1 MTAYA
6 APLADM
12 RFVLRHLVGLDRIAA
27 LPGKGETTAELV
39 EAVLDEAGRL
49 AGEVIAPL
57 NAGGDRAGATLENG
71 VVRTAPGFRD
81 AYARYRDGGWNAL
94 PFEAEWGGQELPW
107 AVAMAVS
114 EMWQSASMAFGLCPV
129 LNQGAVEALQAHGSD
144 EQKKTY
150 LPKLVSGVWTGT
162 MNLTEPQAGSDVGA
176 VRTRAEKQAD
186 GTWRITGQKIFITY
200 GDHDMAENIVHLV
213 LARTPQAPAGIK
225 GISLFLVPK
234 LLPDADGNPGAR
246 NDLRCVSLEHKLGI
260 HASPTCVMAYGD
272 GGGAT
277 GFLIG
282 QENRGIEYMFTM
294 MNNARLTVGLQGVAI
309 AERATQAAE
318 AYAATRVQGKP
329 IGLDAPAPIAA
340 HPDVRR
346 MLLSMRSQTEAM
358 RALAYAAGA
367 ALDLARG
374 HPDPIERA
382 KAQARVDLLTPV
394 VKGWCTDT
402 GCEVAST
409 GIQVHGGMGYIEET
423 GAAQHLRDAR
433 ITPIYEGT
441 NGIQANDLVFR
452 KVARDGGVAARVLF
466 DEMARTQAE
475 LAGAHHSAAAAI
487 RDRLIE
493 SLAALMAATD
503 WVVETAPEDP
513 AAVAASAVHYLR
525 MFGLVAGGWLMARAA
540 LTVMHDA
547 NGSKEGD
554 PAFRAAKLTHARFF
568 AEQYLPQAAGLLLPI
583 TEGWRSVTGAE
594 ED

>member
-6 APLADM
+6 APISDM

-27 LPGKGETTAELV
+27 LPGKGETTPELV
-39 EAVLDEAGRL
+39 EAVLEEAGKL
-49 AGEVIAPL
+49 AAGVISPL
-57 NAGGDRAGATLENG
+57 NAVGDREGARLENG
-71 VVRTAPGFRD
+71 VVRTAPGFRE

-94 PFEAEWGGQELPW
+94 PFEAEWGGQDLPW
-107 AVAMAVS
+107 AVAMAVA

-144 EQKKTY
+144 EQKRTY

-176 VRTRAEKQAD
+176 VRTKAERQAD
-186 GTWRITGQKIFITY
+186 GTYRITGQKIFITY

-213 LARTPQAPAGIK
+213 LARTPDAPAGIK

-234 LLPDADGNPGAR
+234 LLPDADGNPGER

-329 IGLDAPAPIAA
+329 IGSDALAPIAA

-346 MLLSMRSQTEAM
+346 MLLSMRCLTEAA
-358 RALAYAAGA
+358 RALTYSAGA

-394 VKGWCTDT
+394 VKGWSTDV

-423 GAAQHLRDAR
+423 GAAQFLRDAR

-452 KVARDGGVAARVLF
+452 KVARDGGVAARQLF
-466 DEMARTQAE
+466 EEMARTQAE
-475 LAGAHHSAAAAI
+475 LAAYPAAAAI
-487 RDRLIE
+487 RDRLVE

-503 WVVETAPEDP
+503 WVVETAPGTP

-540 LTVMHDA
+540 LAAVADD
-547 NGSKEGD
+547 SD
-554 PAFRAAKLTHARFF
+554 PTLAATKLAHARFF
-568 AEQYLPQAAGLLLPI
+568 ADQFLPQAAALLLPI
-583 TEGWRSVTGAE
+583 TEGWRSVVDGAA
-594 ED
+594 

>member
-27 LPGKGETTAELV
+27 LPGKEETTPELV
-39 EAVLDEAGRL
+39 EAVLEEAGRL
-49 AGEVIAPL
+49 AAEVIAPL
-57 NAGGDRAGATLENG
+57 NAVGDREGARLENG
-71 VVRTAPGFRD
+71 VVRTAPGFRE
-81 AYARYRDGGWNAL
+81 AYAQYRDGGWNAL
-94 PFEAEWGGQELPW
+94 PFEAEWGGQDLPW

-114 EMWQSASMAFGLCPV
+114 EMWQSASLAFGLCPV

-144 EQKKTY
+144 EQKRTY

-176 VRTRAEKQAD
+176 VRTKAERQAD
-186 GTWRITGQKIFITY
+186 GSYRITGQKIFITY

-213 LARTPQAPAGIK
+213 LARTPDAPAGIK

-234 LLPDADGNPGAR
+234 LLPDADGNPGER

-272 GGGAT
+272 AGGAT

-329 IGLDAPAPIAA
+329 IGADNGAPIAA

-346 MLLSMRSQTEAM
+346 MLLSMRCLTDAA
-358 RALAYAAGA
+358 RALTYSAGA

-374 HPDPIERA
+374 HPDPAERA
-382 KAQARVDLLTPV
+382 KRAGPGRPA
-394 VKGWCTDT
+394 DT
-402 GCEVAST
+402 GGE
-409 GIQVHGGMGYIEET
+409 GLEHGCRLRGRLDRHP
-423 GAAQHLRDAR
+423 GAWRHGLYRGDRRRPVPARRPDHPDLRGHQRHPGQRPGVPQGRAR
-433 ITPIYEGT
+433 RRRGGAGAVPGDGADPGGAGRPSGHGADPRPAGGEPG
-441 NGIQANDLVFR
+441 GADGGDRLGGR
-452 KVARDGGVAARVLF
+452 DRARDPGRRRRQRGALSAHVRPGRRRLADGSGG
-466 DEMARTQAE
+466 
-475 LAGAHHSAAAAI
+475 AG
-487 RDRLIE
+487 R
-493 SLAALMAATD
+493 
-503 WVVETAPEDP
+503 
-513 AAVAASAVHYLR
+513 
-525 MFGLVAGGWLMARAA
+525 
-540 LTVMHDA
+540 
-547 NGSKEGD
+547 
-554 PAFRAAKLTHARFF
+554 
-568 AEQYLPQAAGLLLPI
+568 
-583 TEGWRSVTGAE
+583 
-594 ED
+594 

>member
-6 APLADM
+6 APISDM

-27 LPGKGETTAELV
+27 LPGKSETTPELV
-39 EAVLDEAGRL
+39 EAVLEEAGRL
-49 AGEVIAPL
+49 AAEVIAPL
-57 NAGGDRAGATLENG
+57 NATGDREGARLENG
-71 VVRTAPGFRD
+71 VVRTAPGFRE

-94 PFEAEWGGQELPW
+94 PFEAEWGGQDLPW

-114 EMWQSASMAFGLCPV
+114 EMWQSASLAFGLCPV

-144 EQKKTY
+144 EQKRTY

-176 VRTRAEKQAD
+176 VRTRAERQAD
-186 GTWRITGQKIFITY
+186 GSYRITGQKIFITY

-213 LARTPQAPAGIK
+213 LARTPDAPAGIK

-234 LLPDADGNPGAR
+234 LLPDADGNPGER

-272 GGGAT
+272 AGGAT

-329 IGLDAPAPIAA
+329 IGSDASAPIAA

-346 MLLSMRSQTEAM
+346 MLLSMRSLTEAA
-358 RALAYAAGA
+358 RALTYSAGA

-374 HPDPIERA
+374 HPDPAERA

-394 VKGWCTDT
+394 VKGWSTDV

-423 GAAQHLRDAR
+423 GAAQFLRDAR

-441 NGIQANDLVFR
+441 NGIQANDLAFR
-452 KVARDGGVAARVLF
+452 KVARDGGAAALALF
-466 DEMARTQAE
+466 EEMAQTIVD
-475 LAGAHHSAAAAI
+475 LPSAPFPSAVLI
-487 RDRLIE
+487 RDRLGG

-503 WVVETAPEDP
+503 WVVETAPGNP

-525 MFGLVAGGWLMARAA
+525 MFGLVAGGWLTARAA
-540 LTVMHDA
+540 LAALSDDS
-547 NGSKEGD
+547 GPE
-554 PAFRAAKLTHARFF
+554 FRAAKLAQARFF
-568 AEQYLPQAAGLLLPI
+568 AEQFLPQATCLLLPI
-583 TEGWRSVTGAE
+583 TDGWHSVVE
-594 ED
+594 

>member
-6 APLADM
+6 APISDM

-27 LPGKGETTAELV
+27 LPGKGETTPELV
-39 EAVLDEAGRL
+39 EAVLEEAGKL
-49 AGEVIAPL
+49 AAEVIAPL
-57 NAGGDRAGATLENG
+57 NAVGDREGARLENG
-71 VVRTAPGFRD
+71 VVRTAPGFRE
-81 AYARYRDGGWNAL
+81 AYAQYRDGGWNAL
-94 PFEAEWGGQELPW
+94 PFEAEWGGQDLPW
-107 AVAMAVS
+107 AVAMAVA

-144 EQKKTY
+144 EQKRTY

-176 VRTRAEKQAD
+176 VRTRAERQAD
-186 GTWRITGQKIFITY
+186 GSYRITGQKIFITY

-213 LARTPQAPAGIK
+213 LARTPDAPAGIK

-234 LLPDADGNPGAR
+234 LLPDADGNPGER

-272 GGGAT
+272 QGGAT

-329 IGLDAPAPIAA
+329 IGVDGPAPIAA

-346 MLLSMRSQTEAM
+346 MLLSMRCLTEAA
-358 RALAYAAGA
+358 RALTYSAGA

-374 HPDPIERA
+374 HPDPAERA

-394 VKGWCTDT
+394 VKGWSTDV

-423 GAAQHLRDAR
+423 GAAQFLRDAR

-452 KVARDGGVAARVLF
+452 KVARDGGVAARQLF
-466 DEMARTQAE
+466 EEMARTQAE
-475 LAGAHHSAAAAI
+475 LAAHPAAAPI
-487 RDRLIE
+487 RERLVE

-503 WVVETAPEDP
+503 WVVETAAETP

-540 LTVMHDA
+540 L
-547 NGSKEGD
+547 
-554 PAFRAAKLTHARFF
+554 AAVADDSDSALAVTKLAHARFF
-568 AEQYLPQAAGLLLPI
+568 ADQFLPQAAALLLPI

-594 ED
+594 EQT